1 MKRFLALTCVLLCL
15 AALTA
20 CQPKEQ
26 GVREETPAVSQ
37 PVQEAP
43 SEGTEPS
50 GGAPEPLPYDAN
62 GDGIL
67 QTAEFPLPCGAAF
80 GLEGEDAALY
90 DAVTAALAQ
99 RWAEWLTE
107 DETLL
112 VIPRLAVWGRYDGE
126 NGDVHYVCGLNE
138 LYYYDLGQDL
148 GHIDPYNSGGGGG
161 PVRVTISAD
170 GVCIDI
176 QETYDGA
183 DNTQRIR
190 ELCGPLTDLADAL
203 NGETELAELPYGER
217 SLAPQDIRERLNA
230 YLDYFF
236 PDLERQT

>member
-1 MKRFLALTCVLLCL
+1 MKRFLALACALLCL

-20 CQPKEQ
+20 CQAKEQ
-26 GVREETPAVSQ
+26 DVQEEVPAVSQ
-37 PVQEAP
+37 PVPDAPPADTELSEEEPEAP
-43 SEGTEPS
+43 S
-50 GGAPEPLPYDAN
+50 YDAN

-90 DAVTAALAQ
+90 DAAVTALAQ

-107 DETLL
+107 DETMLIL
-112 VIPRLAVWGRYDGE
+112 PRLAVWGQYDGE

-138 LYYYDLGQDL
+138 LYYYDAGLDL
-148 GHIDPYNSGGGGG
+148 AHMDPYNSGGAGG
-161 PVRVTISAD
+161 PVRVTISAS
-170 GVCIDI
+170 GVCTDI
-176 QETYDGA
+176 QETCDGA

-203 NGETELAELPYGER
+203 NSGAEELPYGVR
-217 SLAPQDIRERLNA
+217 SLAPQDTLERLNA
-230 YLDYFF
+230 YLDYYF
-236 PDLERQT
+236 PGLDRQS